1 MPEKT
6 HVQTS
11 IEDYVETI
19 NDQAQKGLE
28 KYGQAMNPLESNRD
42 WLHMAKE
49 EQVDGHQY
57 LKAEE
62 IKRNF
67 VCDKIRKI
75 LTYKDNSVSKTEIL
89 HWLDVLEGKA

>member
-11 IEDYVETI
+11 IEDYKNTI
-19 NDQAQKGLE
+19 HNQSQKGLE
-28 KYGQAMNPLESNRD
+28 KYGQPMDPLDNYN
-42 WLHMAKE
+42 WLQMAKE
-49 EQVDGHQY
+49 ELVDGHQY

-67 VCDKIRKI
+67 VCNKIRG
-75 LTYKDNSVSKTEIL
+75 LLNYKENSVSKTEIL
-89 HWLDVLEGKA
+89 HWLDVLEGNQ